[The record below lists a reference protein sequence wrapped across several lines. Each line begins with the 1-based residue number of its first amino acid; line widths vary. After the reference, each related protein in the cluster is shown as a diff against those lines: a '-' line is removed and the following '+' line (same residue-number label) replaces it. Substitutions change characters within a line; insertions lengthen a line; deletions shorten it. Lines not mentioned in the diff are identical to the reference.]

1 MKLETLSFQEILNY
15 TPDVFE
21 SVMVAGQR
29 ARQINARR
37 AAERIEFEEEYLED
51 EYIPMEVIDDEDYV
65 ESAKSSVL
73 AMQDFLEGKLNWR
86 YVEPE
91 SDDMPDES

>member
-1 MKLETLSFQEILNY
+1 MKLETLSFQEILHF

-37 AAERIEFEEEYLED
+37 AAERMEFEEEYVED
-51 EYIPMEVIDDEDYV
+51 EYIPMEVIDEDDYV
-65 ESAKSSVL
+65 EGAKSSVL
-73 AMQDFLEGKLNWR
+73 AMQDFLEGNLNWR

-91 SDDMPDES
+91 GDDIPEES

>member
-37 AAERIEFEEEYLED
+37 AAERMEFEEEYLED
-51 EYIPMEVIDDEDYV
+51 EYVPMEVIDDEDYV
-65 ESAKSSVL
+65 ESAKSGVL
-73 AMQDFLEGKLNWR
+73 AMQDFLEGKLIWR